1 MGFTIDI
8 DAGWDLHRWSVH
20 RRNGDQ
26 TGESGHHPPYDITL
40 SWLTAMREGAFK
52 FDFPNL
58 SDFLEQVDIVRW
70 SNTTATNILRERR
83 GRVACNPALEP

>member
-1 MGFTIDI
+1 
-8 DAGWDLHRWSVH
+8 
-20 RRNGDQ
+20 
-26 TGESGHHPPYDITL
+26 
-40 SWLTAMREGAFK
+40 MREGAFK

-83 GRVACNPALEP
+83 GRVARDPALEP